1 VYFRIGEI
9 FIRRR
14 IISITVVSL
23 LAIPL
28 FWVCNLMN
36 PEPGQTSGNGNPA
49 ILLLF
54 IIVILFF
61 CLLYLWTKIF
71 NELTIKPVILIT
83 GITLTFI
90 HLVVSFLYQRNAFL
104 KYKKVLAETHKENFG
119 SIDWQYI
126 ESITS
131 FMSIH
136 VNKQLFNL
144 NTYFMFLSASI
155 FLSLL
160 LRNLP
165 KR

>member
-1 VYFRIGEI
+1 
-9 FIRRR
+9 
-14 IISITVVSL
+14 
-23 LAIPL
+23 
-28 FWVCNLMN
+28 MN

-71 NELTIKPVILIT
+71 SGLTIKPVILIT

-90 HLVVSFLYQRNAFL
+90 HLVIAFLYQRNVFF
-104 KYKKVLAETHKENFG
+104 KYKKLLAETHKENFG
-119 SIDWQYI
+119 SIDWEYI
-126 ESITS
+126 DSITS
-131 FMSIH
+131 FLSIH

-144 NTYFMFLSASI
+144 NTYSMFLSASI

-160 LRNLP
+160 FRNMP